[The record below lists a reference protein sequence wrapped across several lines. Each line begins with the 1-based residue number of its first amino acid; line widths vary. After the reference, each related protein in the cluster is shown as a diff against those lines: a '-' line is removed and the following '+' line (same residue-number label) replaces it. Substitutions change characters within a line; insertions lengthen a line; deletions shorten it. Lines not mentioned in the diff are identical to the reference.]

1 MTGKEYTYLKPNDK
15 LVVVYS
21 CEFIGAKGNLY
32 EVVYRDKFSDVIYI
46 KLIDKSSDNAGT
58 GLHVGDIKI
67 IRPEQA
73 FSYFELYTKD
83 SQKINPIP
91 KYKLGDSFWVIN
103 DNKISSVTV
112 TGINIFIFRSSNT
125 NKNTVKIRYAGDY
138 SCVYNYTEDKMFKTK
153 GELIKSL

>member
-21 CEFIGAKGNLY
+21 CEFVGAKGNIY

-46 KLIDKSSDNAGT
+46 KLIDKSPNDT
-58 GLHVGDIKI
+58 GSGLNVGDIKV

-83 SQKINPIP
+83 SQEINPIP
-91 KYKLGDSFWVIN
+91 KYKLGDSFWTIN

-112 TGINIFIFRSSNT
+112 TGIDIFIFR
-125 NKNTVKIRYAGDY
+125 KDTVKIRYAGDY
-138 SCVYNYTEDKMFKTK
+138 SCVYNYTEDEMFKTK
-153 GELIKSL
+153 EELIKSL

>member
-21 CEFIGAKGNLY
+21 CEFVGAKGNLY

-46 KLIDKSSDNAGT
+46 KLIDKSPNDTGT
-58 GLHVGDIKI
+58 GLNIGDIKVI
-67 IRPEQA
+67 HPEQA

-112 TGINIFIFRSSNT
+112 TGIDMFIFR
-125 NKNTVKIRYAGDY
+125 KDTVKIRYAGDY

-153 GELIKSL
+153 EELIKSL